1 MGPCFCTIK
10 DHQDRVSD
18 YEYSAMSN
26 RREILRRHVVV
37 SREKDLP
44 TQLHPVL
51 RRIYAARGVD
61 SNCLDTSLSSLLPVS
76 QLDGTAEA
84 AERLWHAY
92 AEQQRVIVVGDF
104 DADGA
109 TATALM
115 MHCLRAYG
123 FSEPAYLVP
132 DREKFGYGLSV
143 GIVEKA
149 AVMSPN
155 LIVTVDNGISSHAG
169 VDAARK
175 LGIDVIITDHH
186 LPGESVPAAQ
196 VIVNPN
202 APGNAFPSKC
212 LAGVGVAF
220 YVMAALGQRLA
231 AEGVIDAGSARSI
244 CAACLDLV
252 ALGTVADLVP
262 LDFNNRILVAQ
273 GLKRIRTGGSRA
285 GIEALFK
292 AARRN
297 ITDAVASDLG
307 FSIAPRLNAAGR
319 LDDMSVGIACL
330 LADSVAHAQAW
341 AAQLSQLNEERRKL
355 QLKMQKEAELHLDAL
370 EALADAPAGEAV
382 CLFDPSWHP
391 GVVGLVATRIKD
403 RVNRPVI
410 AFAAGSED
418 GTLKGS
424 GRSVAGV
431 HMRDVLAAIDA
442 RHPHLIAR
450 FGGHAMAAGLS
461 LAPAMLDIFT
471 AAFVAEVQRHADQID
486 DSNQIWSDGDL
497 DYQEIGLPLA
507 EELRRAGPWG
517 QGFPEPAFDGHF
529 EILQQRIVGESHL
542 KLELQPL
549 GSSNSVSA
557 IAFNH
562 PELLPTDL
570 TTECIA
576 VYKLDVNEF
585 RQVRK
590 HQLVVEH
597 IECV

>member
-1 MGPCFCTIK
+1 MFMHNNSCGLLIC
-10 DHQDRVSD
+10 
-18 YEYSAMSN
+18 YEEISMN
-26 RREILRRHVVV
+26 ERREIVRRPVK
-37 SREKDLP
+37 EDLEEGLP
-44 TQLHPVL
+44 VQLHPVL

-61 SNCLDTSLSSLLPVS
+61 SGCLETPLSAMLPVS
-76 QLDGTAEA
+76 LLSGTAEA
-84 AERLWHAY
+84 AQRLWQAHA
-92 AEQQRVIVVGDF
+92 AGQKVMVVGDF

-115 MHCLRAYG
+115 ISCLRAYG
-123 FSEPAYLVP
+123 FAEPCYLVP
-132 DREKFGYGLSV
+132 DREKFGYGLSE

-149 AVMSPN
+149 ATMSPD

-169 VDAARK
+169 VLAARRH
-175 LGIDVIITDHH
+175 GIDVIITDHH
-186 LPGESVPAAQ
+186 LPGETLPPAQ

-202 APGNAFPSKC
+202 APGNEFPSKC

-231 AEGVIDAGSARSI
+231 AEGVIEAGEARSV

-262 LDFNNRILVAQ
+262 LDFNNRVLVAQ
-273 GLKRIRTGGSRA
+273 GLKRIRTGGSRPGLA
-285 GIEALFK
+285 ALFQ

-297 ITDAVASDLG
+297 IADAVASDLG

-319 LDDMSVGIACL
+319 LDDMSVGIDCL
-330 LADSVAHAQAW
+330 LAVSVEHAQQR
-341 AAQLSQLNEERRKL
+341 AAQLGQLNDQRREL
-355 QLKMQKEAELHLDAL
+355 QKKMQEDAEAHLDGLLRITENHAGHAL
-370 EALADAPAGEAV
+370 

-403 RVNRPVI
+403 RINRPVI

-418 GTLKGS
+418 GSLKGS

-431 HMRDVLAAIDA
+431 HIRDILAAIDA
-442 RHPHLIAR
+442 RHPDLISR

-461 LAPAMLDIFT
+461 LAPDLLEAFT
-471 AAFVAEVQRHADQID
+471 KAFVEEVERHAEHID

-497 DYQEIGLPLA
+497 PHQEIGLELA
-507 EELRRAGPWG
+507 EQLRCAGPWG
-517 QGFPEPAFDGHF
+517 QGFPEPLFDGHF
-529 EILQQRIVGESHL
+529 EVLGQRIVGENHL
-542 KLELQPL
+542 KLELQPI
-549 GSSNSVSA
+549 GSSRSMSA

-562 PELLPTDL
+562 PDLLPLDRTS
-570 TTECIA
+570 ECIA

-585 RQVRK
+585 RRVRK

>member
-1 MGPCFCTIK
+1 
-10 DHQDRVSD
+10 
-18 YEYSAMSN
+18 MSN
-26 RREILRRHVVV
+26 KREILRRRVAEPLA
-37 SREKDLP
+37 EKLP
-44 TQLHPVL
+44 PELHPVL
-51 RRIYAARGVD
+51 KRIYAARGVD
-61 SNCLDTSLSSLLPVS
+61 SGHLDTSLSALLPVS
-76 QLDGTAEA
+76 QLGGTAEA
-84 AERLWHAY
+84 AERLWQAY
-92 AEQQRVIVVGDF
+92 ADKQQIVVVGDF

-109 TATALM
+109 TATALVM
-115 MHCLRAYG
+115 SCLRAYG
-123 FSEPAYLVP
+123 FAKPAYLVP

-149 AVMSPN
+149 AVMAPQ
-155 LIVTVDNGISSHAG
+155 LIVTVDNGVSSHAG
-169 VDAARK
+169 VLAANK

-186 LPGESVPAAQ
+186 LPGESLPAAA

-202 APGNAFPSKC
+202 VPGNSFPSKC

-231 AEGVIDAGSARSI
+231 AEGVIDAGAARSV

-262 LDFNNRILVAQ
+262 LDFNNRVLVAQ

-297 ITDAVASDLG
+297 IADAVASDLG

-319 LDDMSVGIACL
+319 LDDMSVGIDCL
-330 LADSVAHAQAW
+330 LADSAGHADAR
-341 AAQLSQLNEERRKL
+341 AGQLSQLNDDRRKL
-355 QLKMQKEAELHLDAL
+355 QLKMQQDAEIHLDAL
-370 EALADAPAGEAV
+370 EALADVPAGEAV

-403 RVNRPVI
+403 RINRPAI

-424 GRSVAGV
+424 GRSVGGV

-442 RHPHLIAR
+442 RHPDLISR

-461 LAPAMLDIFT
+461 LAPGMLDVFT

-486 DSNQIWSDGDL
+486 DSNRIWSDGDL
-497 DYQEIGLPLA
+497 QHQEIGLPLA

-529 EILQQRIVGESHL
+529 EILEQRIVGESHL

-549 GSSNSVSA
+549 GSSDSVSA

-562 PELLPTDL
+562 PELLPTDA

>member
-1 MGPCFCTIK
+1 
-10 DHQDRVSD
+10 
-18 YEYSAMSN
+18 MSN
-26 RREILRRHVVV
+26 RREILRRQVVE
-37 SREKDLP
+37 SLEEELP
-44 TQLHPVL
+44 SQLHPVL
-51 RRIYAARGVD
+51 RRIYAARGVHSD
-61 SNCLDTSLSSLLPVS
+61 HLDTSLSALLPVS
-76 QLDGTAEA
+76 QLGGTAAA
-84 AERLWHAY
+84 AERLWQAFT
-92 AEQQRVIVVGDF
+92 EKQRVVVVGDF

-109 TATALM
+109 TATALVM
-115 MHCLRAYG
+115 SCLRAYG
-123 FSEPAYLVP
+123 FTEPAYLVP

-149 AVMSPN
+149 AALAPK

-169 VDAARK
+169 VHAASES
-175 LGIDVIITDHH
+175 GIDVIITDHH
-186 LPGESVPAAQ
+186 LPGETLPAAA

-202 APGNAFPSKC
+202 APGNCFPSKC

-231 AEGVIDAGSARSI
+231 AEGVIDAGTARSI

-262 LDFNNRILVAQ
+262 LDFNNRVLIAQ

-297 ITDAVASDLG
+297 IADAVASDLG

-319 LDDMSVGIACL
+319 LDDMSVGIDCL
-330 LADSVAHAQAW
+330 LADSAAHAHAR
-341 AAQLSQLNEERRKL
+341 AAQLSQLNDDRRKL
-355 QLKMQKEAELHLDAL
+355 QSKMQQDAELHLDAL
-370 EALADAPAGEAV
+370 EALADDSVGEAV

-403 RVNRPVI
+403 RINRPAI

-431 HMRDVLAAIDA
+431 HMRDILAAIDA
-442 RHPHLIAR
+442 RHPDLINR

-461 LAPAMLDIFT
+461 LRPGMLDTFT
-471 AAFVAEVQRHADQID
+471 AAFVAEVQQHADQID
-486 DSNQIWSDGDL
+486 DSNQIWSDGGL
-497 DYQEIGLPLA
+497 EAQEIGLPLA
-507 EELRRAGPWG
+507 EELRLAGPWG

-529 EILQQRIVGESHL
+529 EILEQRIVGESHL

-549 GSSNSVSA
+549 GSSSSVSA

-562 PELLPTDL
+562 PELLPTDRA
-570 TTECIA
+570 TECIA